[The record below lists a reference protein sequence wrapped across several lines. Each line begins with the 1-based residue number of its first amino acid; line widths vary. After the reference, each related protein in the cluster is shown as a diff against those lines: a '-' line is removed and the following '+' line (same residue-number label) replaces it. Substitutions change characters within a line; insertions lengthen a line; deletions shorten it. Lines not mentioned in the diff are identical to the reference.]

1 MLITDAGTDQAYL
14 TLIDGLR
21 LAGGRM
27 VDEQQPEQVN
37 DEEFE
42 ADDQTAGEGPE
53 RLTQA
58 VRRER
63 LAQLR
68 AKIGDHA
75 QQDGDVIVVEP
86 GEPVVLHVELDRDGV
101 YTLTWWATALTDHGH
116 HRWRDAAANLLRDG
130 ESIHTSALGGGFLI
144 EIWQTTRDEATAV
157 QLAADSSRVERV
169 RELVSSFPEAVA
181 ALPDEPVPD
190 YLLPPEPELPPL
202 GEVEADDA
210 QIADETG
217 SGETSGD

>member
-1 MLITDAGTDQAYL
+1 MLIDE
-14 TLIDGLR
+14 R
-21 LAGGRM
+21 MLAGGRM
-27 VDEQQPEQVN
+27 VDEQQPEQANEQELQV
-37 DEEFE
+37 
-42 ADDQTAGEGPE
+42 DDQDAGEGSE

-68 AKIGDHA
+68 SKIGDHA

-101 YTLTWWATALTDHGH
+101 YTLTWWATALTEHGH
-116 HRWRDAAANLLRDG
+116 HRWRDAASNLMRDG

-144 EIWQTTRDEATAV
+144 ETWQTTRDEETAV

-169 RELVSSFPEAVA
+169 RELVSTFPEAVA

-210 QIADETG
+210 QLADDAG
-217 SGETSGD
+217 SDENSSE